1 MESVTIRDATI
12 GDAEA
17 LAGLAAQL
25 GYPSSGPDIRAR
37 LGKYE
42 GKAEERLLVAEV
54 EGLVVAWTSIAVA
67 DHFYTPLYV
76 EISGLIVDEKLRGH
90 GIGALL
96 IGEVKKWAESKG
108 VGIVRLRANVM
119 RKDAHRFYER
129 EGFRKAK
136 EQFVFEQKIAGAR

>member
-1 MESVTIRDATI
+1 MESVKIRDATI

-17 LAGLAAQL
+17 LARLAAQL
-25 GYPSSGPDIRAR
+25 GYPSSGAEIAAR
-37 LGKYE
+37 LGNYE
-42 GKAEERLLVAEV
+42 GTTEERLLVAELS
-54 EGLVVAWTSIAVA
+54 GQVVAWTSIAVA

-76 EISGLIVDEKLRGH
+76 EISGLVVDEKLRGH

-108 VGIVRLRANVM
+108 LGLVRLRANVI

-136 EQFVFEQKIAGAR
+136 EQFVFELKIAGAR

>member
-25 GYPSSGPDIRAR
+25 GYPSSGAEIGAR
-37 LGKYE
+37 LGAYKDSA
-42 GKAEERLLVAEV
+42 KERVIVAELS
-54 EGLVVAWTSIAVA
+54 GQVVAWTSVAVA

-76 EISGLIVDEKLRGH
+76 EISGLVVDEKMRGN

-96 IGEVKKWAESKG
+96 IAEVKKWAEIKG
-108 VGIVRLRANVM
+108 VGIVRLRANVI

-136 EQFVFEQKIAGAR
+136 EQFVFELKTAAAT

>member
-1 MESVTIRDATI
+1 MESVKIRDAAI

-25 GYPSSGPDIRAR
+25 GYPSSGAEIGAR

-54 EGLVVAWTSIAVA
+54 EGLVVAWTSIALA

-76 EISGLIVDEKLRGH
+76 EISGLVVDEKLRGH

-96 IGEVKKWAESKG
+96 IREVKKWAESKG
-108 VGIVRLRANVM
+108 VGIVRLRANVI

-136 EQFVFEQKIAGAR
+136 EQFVFELKIAGAR

>member
-1 MESVTIRDATI
+1 MKIRDAAI

-17 LAGLAAQL
+17 LAGLEAQL
-25 GYPSSGPDIRAR
+25 GYPSSGAEIGAR

-54 EGLVVAWTSIAVA
+54 EGLVVAWTSIALA

-76 EISGLIVDEKLRGH
+76 EISGLVVDEKLRGH

-96 IGEVKKWAESKG
+96 IREVKKWAESKG
-108 VGIVRLRANVM
+108 VGIVRLRANVI

-136 EQFVFEQKIAGAR
+136 EQFVFELKIAGAR

>member
-1 MESVTIRDATI
+1 MESVTIRDATA
-12 GDAEA
+12 GDSEA
-17 LAGLAAQL
+17 LARLAAQL
-25 GYPSSGPDIRAR
+25 GYPSSGPEIGAR

-42 GKAEERLLVAEV
+42 GNADERLLVAELS
-54 EGLVVAWTSIAVA
+54 GQVVAWTSIALA

-76 EISGLIVDEKLRGH
+76 EISGLVVDEKVRGH

-96 IGEVKKWAESKG
+96 IAEVKKWAEAKG
-108 VGIVRLRANVM
+108 VGIVRLRANVI

-136 EQFVFEQKIAGAR
+136 EQFVFELKTAAAR